1 LLKFEL
7 LMLRIFRG
15 ALPLPI
21 GVVTPPNPSC
31 HTPPTPQRK
40 IDFGIPMKYIL
51 VLLLALPAAL
61 AQSGTTATASVG
73 GTVVD
78 AKTLKP
84 VPAALVVASRAGA
97 PPFTRNTKSGGDGAF
112 QIQGLSPGNYLVCVQ
127 ASGHQYLNPCEWN
140 GSPAGVTVVSG
151 RAATGI
157 KIALTPASVLNVQV
171 RDAQKALSQSTK
183 DGRRPDLSIG
193 VWGPR
198 GMYYPARA
206 VSAPTS
212 LTGGPPDSIHTYS
225 YQLAVPRDT
234 ALNFHIASRDLKL
247 GDANG
252 VALPASAS
260 KQAFQHTTGEANPRS
275 FTFTVL
281 GKLP

>member
-1 LLKFEL
+1 
-7 LMLRIFRG
+7 MLRWQ
-15 ALPLPI
+15 
-21 GVVTPPNPSC
+21 T
-31 HTPPTPQRK
+31 
-40 IDFGIPMKYIL
+40 
-51 VLLLALPAAL
+51 
-61 AQSGTTATASVG
+61 GTTGAASIS

-78 AKTLKP
+78 AKTLKS
-84 VPAALVVASRAGA
+84 VPSALVIASRAGS

-112 QIQGLSPGNYLVCVQ
+112 QIQGLTAGNYLVCVQ
-127 ASGHQYLNPCEWN
+127 AAGDQYLNPCEWA
-140 GSPAGVTVVSG
+140 GSPAAVTLASG

-171 RDAQKALSQSTK
+171 KDAQKALSQLTK
-183 DGRRPDLSIG
+183 DGHRPDLSIG

-198 GMYYPARA
+198 GLYYPARA
-206 VSAPTS
+206 ASAPTGTAS
-212 LTGGPPDSIHTYS
+212 PQAGITTYS

-234 ALNFHIASRDLKL
+234 ALNFYIASRDLKL

-252 VALPASAS
+252 LALPANAS
-260 KQAFQHTTGEANPRS
+260 QQAFQHATGDANPKS